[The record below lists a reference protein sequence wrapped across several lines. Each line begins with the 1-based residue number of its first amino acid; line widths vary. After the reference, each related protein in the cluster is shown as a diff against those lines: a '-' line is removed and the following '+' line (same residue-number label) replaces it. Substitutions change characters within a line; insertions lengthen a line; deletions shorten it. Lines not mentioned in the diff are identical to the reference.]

1 MNIDDLLHVVS
12 SQKELSNDEELN
24 KRATELILDSHRKD
38 VEKKAEEIEGLKQDR
53 QQRRIFSYCIF
64 GFMCIYMAVAIALW
78 AWIYVSKRVGS
89 YYFAYHD
96 FS

>member
-38 VEKKAEEIEGLKQDR
+38 VEKKAEEIDGL
-53 QQRRIFSYCIF
+53 
-64 GFMCIYMAVAIALW
+64 
-78 AWIYVSKRVGS
+78 
-89 YYFAYHD
+89 
-96 FS
+96 